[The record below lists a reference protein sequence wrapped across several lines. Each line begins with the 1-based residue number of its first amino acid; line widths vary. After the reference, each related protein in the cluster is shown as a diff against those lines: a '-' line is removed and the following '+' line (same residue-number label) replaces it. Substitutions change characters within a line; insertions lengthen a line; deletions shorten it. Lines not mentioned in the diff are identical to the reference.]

1 MTPHGKS
8 FQGGAPKDANPK
20 DANPENTPVPDGRRI
35 IERPDGIYWQDTATG
50 KEFGPFAT
58 LAAAEAEME
67 YTADSAYEPGEGLDE
82 AEGEL
87 GIADW
92 LDPDTGQPA
101 EESVPRIE
109 DH

>member
-1 MTPHGKS
+1 MKGVS
-8 FQGGAPKDANPK
+8 
-20 DANPENTPVPDGRRI
+20 PENAPVLDGRRI
-35 IERPDGIYWQDTATG
+35 IERPNGIYWQDKGTG
-50 KEFGPFAT
+50 AEFGPFAT
-58 LAAAEAEME
+58 RAVAEADME
-67 YTADSAYEPGEGLDE
+67 YNADSAYEPGEGLDE

-101 EESVPRIE
+101 EESVPRLE